1 MPTPTHNKHHTRHR
15 QIFTQWARGFA
26 LQDLNGAS
34 IWYIQA
40 LQTMA
45 SSYTKV
51 HSHEPLDFNIAKCG
65 KTCFKWCKFTTP
77 RQQKHMCHTEGLE
90 AMATHC
96 EIATCSLLGC
106 KKCEFLHWNNQIH
119 TKRHPPKHRIW
130 HQLVFGEP
138 TLANFYG
145 MHKGNGHT
153 TSWHAC
159 KTQCQHHLAT
169 RNDWKCWNMQKNRP
183 FVDRASF

>member
-1 MPTPTHNKHHTRHR
+1 MPKHLSNTSKINTHTHTH
-15 QIFTQWARGFA
+15 QAQHQTQAHFHSMGKGLGTATFEWGIN
-26 LQDLNGAS
+26 L
-34 IWYIQA
+34 
-40 LQTMA
+40 
-45 SSYTKV
+45 V
-51 HSHEPLDFNIAKCG
+51 HSGIANHGLQLYKRAFTWTTWFQHCKMLK
-65 KTCFKWCKFTTP
+65 KTFFKWCKFTTP
-77 RQQKHMCHTEGLE
+77 RQQKHMCHTEGLG

-106 KKCEFLHWNNQIH
+106 KKCEFLHWTNQIH

-138 TLANFYG
+138 TLANFFG
-145 MHKGNGHT
+145 MHKGNWHI

-169 RNDWKCWNMQKNRP
+169 RNDRKCWNM
-183 FVDRASF
+183 